1 MYNFLI
7 IQIIVYNFLN
17 IQNIMYSF
25 LNIQNIMYY
34 YMNIQIIMYTYLN
47 IQNIMYKACNKVGIF
62 PPKSPLTK
70 LQLKRNNKYAGFLRT
85 VQYLYYYYNTVICC
99 TYFFTYSIPCTFS
112 VFTFFLAHYM
122 I

>member
-7 IQIIVYNFLN
+7 

-25 LNIQNIMYY
+25 LNIQNIMHYYMNKQIIMYY

-47 IQNIMYKACNKVGIF
+47 IQNIMYKAWNKAGIF

-85 VQYLYYYYNTVICC
+85 VQYLYYYYNTVIRC
-99 TYFFTYSIPCTFS
+99 TYFTQHSMYFFRFY
-112 VFTFFLAHYM
+112 FFLAHYM